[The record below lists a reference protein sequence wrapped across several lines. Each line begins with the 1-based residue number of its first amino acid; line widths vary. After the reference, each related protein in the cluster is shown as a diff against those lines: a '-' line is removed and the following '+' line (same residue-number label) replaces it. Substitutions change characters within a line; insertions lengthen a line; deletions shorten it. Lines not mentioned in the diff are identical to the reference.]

1 MILNLQNIYK
11 DYQQDKLVVPVLKD
25 VCLTVEE
32 GEYVAIMDRPVPGKT
47 TLRIS

>member
-25 VCLTVEE
+25 VLT
-32 GEYVAIMDRPVPGKT
+32 DC
-47 TLRIS
+47 

>member
-32 GEYVAIMDRPVPGKT
+32 ESMLRSWDRPVPERQH
-47 TLRIS
+47 L

>member
-25 VCLTVEE
+25 INLQVE
-32 GEYVAIMDRPVPGKT
+32 
-47 TLRIS
+47 